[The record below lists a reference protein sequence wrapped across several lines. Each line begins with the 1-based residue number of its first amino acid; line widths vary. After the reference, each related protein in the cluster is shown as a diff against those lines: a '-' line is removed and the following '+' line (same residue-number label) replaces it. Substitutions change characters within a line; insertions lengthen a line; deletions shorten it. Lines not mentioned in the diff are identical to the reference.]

1 MGMISRETI
10 DKIFNAIRIEEVVG
24 DFVHLKK
31 RGANYVA
38 LSPFINEKTPSFYV
52 NPVKG
57 IFKCFSSGKGG
68 TAVSFVME
76 HEKIT
81 YPEALRYLAKK
92 YNIEIEE
99 TQDSAEEKEKAS
111 ERETLFNVNQYAAK
125 FFQNQLHN
133 TDEGNAVAL
142 SYFSQVRGLTK
153 QTIENFGLGYSPDNR
168 RALIDAA
175 LLDGYTIENLVKAG
189 FAIENE
195 RGNFDRF
202 FKRVMFP
209 VHNITGRVIAFG
221 GRTLSSDKNI
231 AKYVNSPETEIYHK
245 SNVLYGLYQAKK
257 SITAQNICYLVE
269 GYLDVISFHQA
280 GIENVVASSGTSLT
294 EEQIKL
300 IKRFTPNITI
310 LYDSDK
316 AGIKAAFRGIDMILK
331 EGMNVRV
338 LLFPE
343 GDDPDSFARKNST
356 QEINDFLAK
365 NTKDFIS
372 FKTTILLE
380 EAQND
385 PIKRADL
392 IKEIVASIAII
403 PDAIARSVYIQQ
415 CSKDLEIAEEVL
427 IAESNKILKKRF
439 FEESKRATEN
449 PDYKPEIELL
459 PFEGSEPKSVETI
472 KQEDK
477 YELEIIRL
485 LIKYGTRKIHAISED
500 DDGFSKSIEVTVAEY
515 IVTAFTNDT
524 GLTLENPL
532 YHSIYF
538 DILKCIENDFIPG
551 EKYFLE
557 SSNSKIQS
565 LAIDLV
571 AEREDISKIWA
582 IRAEVT
588 VLKEEDK
595 LPLVVSNAISSL
607 RLFKVDV
614 YKTRAIN
621 KIKEIQNKE
630 DVNDLMKE
638 INMYNEMKLIYA
650 KETGRV
656 ILR

>member
-1 MGMISRETI
+1 MGLISRETI
-10 DKIFNAIRIEEVVG
+10 DKIFSAIRIEEVIG
-24 DFVHLKK
+24 DFVHLKR
-31 RGANYVA
+31 RGVNYVA
-38 LSPFINEKTPSFYV
+38 LSPFVNEKTPSFYV

-68 TAVSFVME
+68 SAVTFVME

-92 YNIEIEE
+92 YNVEIEE
-99 TQDSAEEKEKAS
+99 TEDSAEEKEKAS

-125 FFQNQLHN
+125 FFQNKLHN
-133 TDEGNAVAL
+133 TDEGNAIAL

-153 QTIENFGLGYSPDNR
+153 QTIDTFGLGYSPDNR

-189 FAIENE
+189 LAIENE
-195 RGNFDRF
+195 RGNYDRF

-231 AKYVNSPETEIYHK
+231 AKYVNSSETEIYHK
-245 SNVLYGLYQAKK
+245 SKVLYGLYQAKK
-257 SITAQNICYLVE
+257 SITGQNLCYLVE

-310 LYDSDK
+310 LYDSDR

-356 QEINDFLAK
+356 QAIQDFLGK
-365 NTKDFIS
+365 HTKDFIS
-372 FKTTILLE
+372 FKTSILLE

-392 IKEIVASIAII
+392 IKEIVASISII
-403 PDAIARSVYIQQ
+403 PDAIARSVYIKQ
-415 CSKDLEIAEEVL
+415 CSKDLEITEDIL
-427 IAESNKILKKRF
+427 IAESNKHLKKRF
-439 FEESKRATEN
+439 FEESKKAVEN
-449 PDYKPEIELL
+449 PDYKPEIELA
-459 PFEGSEPKSVETI
+459 PFESSEPKSIEIV

-485 LIKYGTRKIHAISED
+485 LIKYGTIIIYASTED
-500 DDGFSKSIEVTVAEY
+500 EDGFKREIEVTVAEY
-515 IVTAFTNDT
+515 IVVALKNDT

-538 DILKCIENDFIPG
+538 DVLKCIENNLVPG
-551 EKYFLE
+551 EEYFLR
-557 SSNSKIQS
+557 SSNEQVQR
-565 LAIDLV
+565 LAIDLI
-571 AEREDISKIWA
+571 AEKEELSKIWEMK
-582 IRAEVT
+582 AEIT
-588 VLKEEDK
+588 ILKEEDK
-595 LPLVVSNAISSL
+595 LAIIVPNAINVL

-614 YKTRAIN
+614 FKTRAIN
-621 KIKEIQNKE
+621 KLKEIQGTE
-630 DVNDLMKE
+630 DVNELMKE
-638 INMYNEMKLIYA
+638 INMFNEMKLTFA
-650 KETGRV
+650 RLAGRV
-656 ILR
+656 VLR